1 MKNRGIANYLKSRHE
16 SPWGRLIALTGARQ
30 SGKTTLARS
39 LYPGYAYISFDDPAA
54 RAGLANLSAHD
65 WIARY
70 PHAILDEVQKM
81 PQIMDTIK
89 AVHDQSDSTRLIMLG
104 SSQILLMDKI
114 KESLAGRVRL
124 IDLYPLTLPELGTEG
139 WESPVL
145 KSRFVRFLE
154 NTTGLQD
161 AFAGVPALSELYAR
175 YRLLWERGLEI
186 GFMPIL
192 WKEDGMPEED
202 ARDWLVDYTKTYLQR
217 DVRDL
222 VMLRDLEPFVLAQQ
236 AVAARTGC
244 IINTSKLART
254 AAVSPST
261 AQRFLR
267 YLEISF
273 QTVPLQ
279 PWFRNL
285 SKRLVKSPKLHMMDI
300 GVMRAITGKWQGI
313 SGSEFESSVVVEIFK
328 QIQNAQLN
336 TRLYH
341 LRTAEGR
348 EIDLL
353 IELEQGYV
361 AVEIK
366 SAQQVR
372 LEDVRSLR
380 GLEEILDKPLLASLI
395 LSNDQQPR
403 ALSPSIWAL
412 PVAWALSPADNQF
425 V

>member
-1 MKNRGIANYLKSRHE
+1 VR
-16 SPWGRLIALTGARQ
+16 T
-30 SGKTTLARS
+30 
-39 LYPGYAYISFDDPAA
+39 
-54 RAGLANLSAHD
+54 GLANFSAQD

-70 PHAILDEVQKM
+70 PCAILDEVQKM
-81 PQIMDTIK
+81 PLIMDTIK
-89 AVHDQSDSTRLIMLG
+89 AVYDQSESTRLIMLG

-124 IDLYPLTLPELGTEG
+124 IDLYPLTLPELGTGG
-139 WESPVL
+139 WTSPVL

-154 NTTGLQD
+154 NTTELQNI
-161 AFAGVPALSELYAR
+161 FAGVPALSELYAR
-175 YRLLWERGLEI
+175 YRLLWERGLAV

-192 WKEDGMPEED
+192 WKGDGLSEED
-202 ARDWLVDYTKTYLQR
+202 ARDWLTDYTKTYLQR

-244 IINTSKLART
+244 VINTSKLART

-300 GVMRAITGKWQGI
+300 GVMRAITGRWQGI
-313 SGSEFESSVVVEIFK
+313 SGSEFESCVIVEIFK
-328 QIQNAQLN
+328 QIQNAHLN
-336 TRLYH
+336 ARLYH

-348 EIDLL
+348 EVDLL
-353 IELEQGYV
+353 VELEHGYI

-366 SAQQVR
+366 STQQVR
-372 LEDVRSLR
+372 LEDTRNSR
-380 GLEEILDKPLLASLI
+380 GLQEILDKPLLASI
-395 LSNDQQPR
+395 VLSNDQQPR
-403 ALSPSIWAL
+403 ELNPSVWAVPIVWAL
-412 PVAWALSPADNQF
+412 TPAE
-425 V
+425 